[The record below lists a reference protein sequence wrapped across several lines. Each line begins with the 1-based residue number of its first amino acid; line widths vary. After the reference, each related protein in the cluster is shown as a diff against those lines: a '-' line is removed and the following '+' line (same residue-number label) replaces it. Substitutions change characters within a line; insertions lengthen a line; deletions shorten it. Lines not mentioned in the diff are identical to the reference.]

1 MMKRYLTIY
10 LTGAALAG
18 ALIPLHAQTGLTV
31 QNLRCE
37 YLVNPLGIDVVK
49 PRLSWV
55 LASGP
60 RGRQQTAYQILVA
73 SSPEILQKNRGDRWD
88 TGRVASTQTANVAY
102 EGNQQASGARSYW
115 KIRYWDER
123 GRVSAWSQPAMWSM
137 GLLKDSDW
145 SGPWIGGARP
155 ADIKAGV
162 PLPFPW
168 LRKTFNLNVKPRE
181 AFAYVNALGYY
192 ELYVNGQKVDDYVLS
207 PAVTD
212 YSKRTLY
219 VTHDITKYLV
229 KGDNC
234 VALWLGRGWYVRG
247 HPGVVHDGPLV
258 RAQFTATMPDGG
270 DWRMA
275 TDTTWKVR
283 SSPIT
288 PLGKGTAFGDYGGEH
303 YDARLELEGWNKA
316 SLNDADWMQAAVF
329 EPPHVITSA
338 QLVQPN
344 RIEQTILPV
353 SVKATPDGGYLVD
366 MGKNFVGWLE
376 LHLPASTAAGQN
388 LRLEY
393 ADFRPAGNRFMTF
406 NQRDEYVTRA
416 GSGQVFCSRF
426 NYHGFQYVHIT
437 GLSEEPSLQNIKGY
451 FIRTDYTPASTFESS
466 SDLLN
471 QIYRTAGWTYQ
482 NLTIGGYVVDCPT
495 RERLGY
501 GGDAGTSLETG
512 MFDFDTSALY
522 SKWTSNWRDA
532 QAPNGDLPYTAPAYP
547 EQGGGGPMWSGFSV
561 TLPWQLYLQYGD
573 RKILEV
579 SYEPIRK
586 WLAFAET
593 KTADHVLEP
602 YVSYGITPPQWNF
615 LGDWVTPRS
624 NQGAPRDTRGAKFIN
639 NCHYLYQLQLAAK
652 IAGVLGKEDDR
663 ARYEARAGTL
673 AQALHQRFFDAGK
686 GVYVN
691 GEEAYQALPLLLH
704 MMPADLRETVARH
717 LEETL
722 VTTRGGHL
730 DTGMHGTY
738 FLLKQLMES
747 DRNDLIYTF
756 TSKTDYPSWGNMLEQ
771 GATTFW
777 ESWTGGSHI
786 HDTLISIGSWFI
798 QGVGG
803 IRIDEKSPGFDH
815 FSLKPAMVG
824 DLSFARAQYQS
835 MHGQIVSDW
844 RRENGKLHLKV
855 TIPAGTTA
863 TIYVPSSAPEAI
875 TEGGRPA
882 KNSPGVR
889 PAGVEKGK
897 AVFEVNSGEYQFVA
911 ELSH

>member
-1 MMKRYLTIY
+1 
-10 LTGAALAG
+10 
-18 ALIPLHAQTGLTV
+18 
-31 QNLRCE
+31 
-37 YLVNPLGIDVVK
+37 
-49 PRLSWV
+49 
-55 LASGP
+55 
-60 RGRQQTAYQILVA
+60 
-73 SSPEILQKNRGDRWD
+73 
-88 TGRVASTQTANVAY
+88 
-102 EGNQQASGARSYW
+102 
-115 KIRYWDER
+115 
-123 GRVSAWSQPAMWSM
+123 
-137 GLLKDSDW
+137 
-145 SGPWIGGARP
+145 
-155 ADIKAGV
+155 
-162 PLPFPW
+162 
-168 LRKTFNLNVKPRE
+168 
-181 AFAYVNALGYY
+181 
-192 ELYVNGQKVDDYVLS
+192 
-207 PAVTD
+207 
-212 YSKRTLY
+212 
-219 VTHDITKYLV
+219 
-229 KGDNC
+229 
-234 VALWLGRGWYVRG
+234 
-247 HPGVVHDGPLV
+247 
-258 RAQFTATMPDGG
+258 
-270 DWRMA
+270 
-275 TDTTWKVR
+275 
-283 SSPIT
+283 
-288 PLGKGTAFGDYGGEH
+288 
-303 YDARLELEGWNKA
+303 
-316 SLNDADWMQAAVF
+316 
-329 EPPHVITSA
+329 
-338 QLVQPN
+338 
-344 RIEQTILPV
+344 
-353 SVKATPDGGYLVD
+353 
-366 MGKNFVGWLE
+366 
-376 LHLPASTAAGQN
+376 
-388 LRLEY
+388 
-393 ADFRPAGNRFMTF
+393 
-406 NQRDEYVTRA
+406 
-416 GSGQVFCSRF
+416 
-426 NYHGFQYVHIT
+426 
-437 GLSEEPSLQNIKGY
+437 
-451 FIRTDYTPASTFESS
+451 
-466 SDLLN
+466 
-471 QIYRTAGWTYQ
+471 
-482 NLTIGGYVVDCPT
+482 
-495 RERLGY
+495 
-501 GGDAGTSLETG
+501 
-512 MFDFDTSALY
+512 
-522 SKWTSNWRDA
+522 
-532 QAPNGDLPYTAPAYP
+532 
-547 EQGGGGPMWSGFSV
+547 MWSGFSV